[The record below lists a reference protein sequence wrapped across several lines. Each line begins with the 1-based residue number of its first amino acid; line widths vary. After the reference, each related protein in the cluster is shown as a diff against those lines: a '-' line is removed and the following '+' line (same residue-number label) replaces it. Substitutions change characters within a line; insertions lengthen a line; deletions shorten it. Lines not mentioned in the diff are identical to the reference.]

1 MNSNRHTRRF
11 CLGRA
16 DDPAGLRPCR
26 LATYRPARGKQ
37 VAGAPAGPSPS
48 EILLEPPGDIA
59 RKSAGGLLWERF
71 IRKKSQRELWREAV
85 TKRFKPF
92 CPPSPSGAYRIGRY
106 PIGEQN
112 LPRQRTPTGKPAQS
126 SAAGHRAGGTQL
138 QQARRARGE
147 EKACRGSLLI
157 TAHSSARHGTALL
170 PLKVRCCRLPPLS
183 LPSTTRLLI
192 PFPQGRQRK

>member
-71 IRKKSQRELWREAV
+71 IRKKRGSFGAIARQ
-85 TKRFKPF
+85 
-92 CPPSPSGAYRIGRY
+92 SPNAS
-106 PIGEQN
+106 N
-112 LPRQRTPTGKPAQS
+112 LLPAQPFWGLPHRPLPHRRAEPAKATHTDRQAGAIVGGGPPRGRHAAAAS
-126 SAAGHRAGGTQL
+126 KARTRRGESLPGHSADNSTQL
-138 QQARRARGE
+138 A
-147 EKACRGSLLI
+147 
-157 TAHSSARHGTALL
+157 ARHGAAPSQGSVL
-170 PLKVRCCRLPPLS
+170 PAAPPLAAVHHPITYPIS
-183 LPSTTRLLI
+183 S
-192 PFPQGRQRK
+192 RQTA